1 MKNEEKVTNS
11 YLPTAEIKKH
21 DVMIDGQNLFDQPV
35 RHKLITYDN
44 IRNIETRQGDH
55 YTTGCLLNYNYFKNY
70 YKIIA
75 IDLSIQQA
83 LDANPKAVQQINF
96 TGNLSQQAGI
106 LFIIEEAQET
116 VLNFSK
122 ETVKVF

>member
-1 MKNEEKVTNS
+1 
-11 YLPTAEIKKH
+11 
-21 DVMIDGQNLFDQPV
+21 MIDGQNLFDQPV

>member
-21 DVMIDGQNLFDQPV
+21 DVRIDGQNLFDQPV